1 MSILL
6 KLKDFYGN
14 LCVPL
19 FSIEEITNNISK
31 AKVREVNRWD
41 KHCAE
46 IGKSSHC
53 FKKYQ
58 QLKRQGFT
66 LSKVSCGEREGE
78 LCLYNRKT
86 DVTIFANQY

>member
-1 MSILL
+1 M
-6 KLKDFYGN
+6 
-14 LCVPL
+14 CVPP
-19 FSIEEITNNISK
+19 FSEEEITSNISK

-41 KHCAE
+41 KHCAAV
-46 IGKSSHC
+46 GNSSHS

-58 QLKRQGFT
+58 QLNKEGFI